1 MRHCRNWVKANI
13 TTPISLDWRL
23 KPTLAV
29 PIGSVKAVQNF
40 GATDII
46 EITLDPAPQKG
57 LKAIMVPMT
66 KAAVIEWDSARLVIS
81 EDFADQ

>member
-1 MRHCRNWVKANI
+1 M
-13 TTPISLDWRL
+13 
-23 KPTLAV
+23 
-29 PIGSVKAVQNF
+29 QNF

-46 EITLDPAPQKG
+46 EITLDPPPAKG

-66 KAAVIEWDSARLVIS
+66 KQAVIEWDSARLVIS